1 MFLLYM
7 AATNPFK
14 NGSISTITDVDG
26 MAYYIIPKGIRFFRA
41 QKDSRYNITPDF
53 SVLTLNP
60 RAFFGVHNMDRDYI
74 ESYEDKYGVIFA
86 FETTRPY
93 KLLALDHPDTKATLY
108 NRVPPNIRD
117 VLRINY
123 GYTMSGKRNSQL
135 NSDLVLSQYLCDN
148 GYQGYATDFIETDID
163 YFDPEFMICDVG
175 GIKSLGRIT
184 NDPRRID
191 IIVERGKADKIR
203 AELEAAREEKRK
215 NRQRAVSPQPD
226 DSASARFASATSSPF
241 ANATGSPFASSY
253 GSPVAPSRFAAA
265 TSSPFASSYSS
276 PGASYGSPPR
286 EQSRFANAT
295 SIPFASYDSPPRS
308 PSKFAMASEIPKYT
322 LGDMEYG
329 EDDDEN
335 KENSP
340 NRKGG
345 LRKRKRR
352 SYKKRKT
359 RTNKRKRSGKKG
371 TRRRRR

>member
-14 NGSISTITDVDG
+14 NGSISTIIDVDG
-26 MAYYIIPKGIRFFRA
+26 MAYYIIPKGLPFFRA
-41 QKDSRYNITPDF
+41 KKGSRYNINSDF

-60 RAFFGVHNMDRDYI
+60 RAFFGVHNMNRAYI

-93 KLLALDHPDTKATLY
+93 KLLALDHPDTKRVLY
-108 NRVPPNIRD
+108 NRVPQNIKD

-123 GYTMSGKRNSQL
+123 GYTMSGIRNSQL

-148 GYQGYATDFIETDID
+148 GYQGYASDFIETDID
-163 YFDPEFMICDVG
+163 DFDPEFMICDVS

-184 NDPRRID
+184 DSSRIAS
-191 IIVERGKADKIR
+191 ILEIG
-203 AELEAAREEKRK
+203 ELKKRSEELKAARQEKRK
-215 NRQRAVSPQPD
+215 NRQRAESPPPD
-226 DSASARFASATSSPF
+226 DSASARFANPTSSPF
-241 ANATGSPFASSY
+241 ASY
-253 GSPVAPSRFAAA
+253 GSPVAPSRFANA
-265 TSSPFASSYSS
+265 TSSS
-276 PGASYGSPPR
+276 GASYGSPPR
-286 EQSRFANAT
+286 EQSKFANAT
-295 SIPFASYDSPPRS
+295 SIPFASYGSPPRDQ
-308 PSKFAMASEIPKYT
+308 SKFAATSSSGIPRYS
-322 LGDMEYG
+322 LGDMDYE

-335 KENSP
+335 KENLS

-359 RTNKRKRSGKKG
+359 RTNKRKRSTKKG
-371 TRRRRR
+371 THRRRR

>member
-7 AATNPFK
+7 AATNPDPFI
-14 NGSISTITDVDG
+14 NGSISTIIEDG
-26 MAYYIIPKGIRFFRA
+26 LAYYIIPKGLRFFRA
-41 QKDSRYNITPDF
+41 KKGSRYNITPDF

-60 RAFFGVHNMDRDYI
+60 RAFFGVYNMDRDYI

-93 KLLALDHPDTKATLY
+93 KLLALDHPTTKMALY
-108 NRVPPNIRD
+108 ASVPPNIRD

-148 GYQGYATDFIETDID
+148 GYQGYATNFIETDID

-184 NDPRRID
+184 DPSRIRS
-191 IIVERGKADKIR
+191 IVESGKLKKHSE
-203 AELEAAREEKRK
+203 ELEAARQEKRK
-215 NRQRAVSPQPD
+215 NRQRAESPPPV
-226 DSASARFASATSSPF
+226 DSASASSIFAS
-241 ANATGSPFASSY
+241 Y
-253 GSPVAPSRFAAA
+253 G
-265 TSSPFASSYSS
+265 S
-276 PGASYGSPPR
+276 PGASYGSPGASYSSPFAPAR
-286 EQSRFANAT
+286 VVNPFASYGSPVAQSRFA
-295 SIPFASYDSPPRS
+295 
-308 PSKFAMASEIPKYT
+308 MASSSGIPKFS
-322 LGDMEYG
+322 LGDDMD
-329 EDDDEN
+329 DDDEN
-335 KENSP
+335 KENLS

-352 SYKKRKT
+352 SYKKKKT
-359 RTNKRKRSGKKG
+359 RTNKRKRTSR

>member
-7 AATNPFK
+7 AATNPDPFE

-26 MAYYIIPKGIRFFRA
+26 MAYYIIPKGLRFFRA
-41 QKDSRYNITPDF
+41 KKGSRYNINPDF

-60 RAFFGVHNMDRDYI
+60 RAFFGVYNTDPEYI

-93 KLLALDHPDTKATLY
+93 KLLALDHPTTKMALY
-108 NRVPPNIRD
+108 DRVPPNIQD

-148 GYQGYATDFIETDID
+148 GYQGYATNFIETDID

-184 NDPRRID
+184 NDPIRID

-203 AELEAAREEKRK
+203 AELEAARQEKRK
-215 NRQRAVSPQPD
+215 NRQRAESPPPD
-226 DSASARFASATSSPF
+226 DSASASSIFASY
-241 ANATGSPFASSY
+241 GSPGASY
-253 GSPVAPSRFAAA
+253 GSPVAPSRFANA
-265 TSSPFASSYSS
+265 TRSPFASYGSPVASARVVNPFASSY
-276 PGASYGSPPR
+276 GSPFAP
-286 EQSRFANAT
+286 SRVTNA
-295 SIPFASYDSPPRS
+295 SSSV
-308 PSKFAMASEIPKYT
+308 IPKFS
-322 LGDMEYG
+322 LGDDMDDEN
-329 EDDDEN
+329 DDDEN

-359 RTNKRKRSGKKG
+359 RTNKRKRSKISARRS
-371 TRRRRR
+371 TRRRR

>member
-26 MAYYIIPKGIRFFRA
+26 MAYYIIPKGLRFFRA
-41 QKDSRYNITPDF
+41 KKGSRYNITPDF

-60 RAFFGVHNMDRDYI
+60 RAFFGVYNMDRDYI

-253 GSPVAPSRFAAA
+253 GSPVAPSRFANA
-265 TSSPFASSYSS
+265 TRSPFASSY
-276 PGASYGSPPR
+276 GSPFAP
-286 EQSRFANAT
+286 SRVTNAT
-295 SIPFASYDSPPRS
+295 SSG
-308 PSKFAMASEIPKYT
+308 IPKYT
-322 LGDMEYG
+322 LGDMDYE
-329 EDDDEN
+329 EDDEN
-335 KENSP
+335 KENKEKSP

-345 LRKRKRR
+345 LRKRR

>member
-14 NGSISTITDVDG
+14 NGSISTIIDVDG
-26 MAYYIIPKGIRFFRA
+26 MAYYIIPKGLPFFRA
-41 QKDSRYNITPDF
+41 KKGSRYNINSDF

-60 RAFFGVHNMDRDYI
+60 RAFFGVHNMNRAYI

-93 KLLALDHPDTKATLY
+93 KLLALDHTDTKRVLY
-108 NRVPPNIRD
+108 NRVPQNIKD

-123 GYTMSGKRNSQL
+123 GYTMSGIRNSQL

-148 GYQGYATDFIETDID
+148 GYQGYASDFIETDID
-163 YFDPEFMICDVG
+163 DFDPEFMICDVS

-184 NDPRRID
+184 DSSRID
-191 IIVERGKADKIR
+191 SILQSGQMKKHSEALK
-203 AELEAAREEKRK
+203 AARKGKQKPESPSTA
-215 NRQRAVSPQPD
+215 RARPMS
-226 DSASARFASATSSPF
+226 FAPT
-241 ANATGSPFASSY
+241 NL
-253 GSPVAPSRFAAA
+253 
-265 TSSPFASSYSS
+265 
-276 PGASYGSPPR
+276 
-286 EQSRFANAT
+286 
-295 SIPFASYDSPPRS
+295 FASYDSPPSS
-308 PSKFAMASEIPKYT
+308 PSKFAKLSF
-322 LGDMEYG
+322 GD
-329 EDDDEN
+329 EDNDDN

-359 RTNKRKRSGKKG
+359 RTNKRKRSTKKG
-371 TRRRRR
+371 THRRRR

>member
-7 AATNPFK
+7 AATNPCK
-14 NGSISTITDVDG
+14 NGSISTIIEG
-26 MAYYIIPKGIRFFRA
+26 GLAYYIIPTGLLFFRA
-41 QKDSRYNITPDF
+41 KKGSRYNINSDF

-60 RAFFGVHNMDRDYI
+60 RAFFGVHNMNRAYI
-74 ESYEDKYGVIFA
+74 EYYEDKYGVIFA

-108 NRVPPNIRD
+108 NIVPPNIRD
-117 VLRINY
+117 VLRKNY

-148 GYQGYATDFIETDID
+148 GYQGYASDFIETDID
-163 YFDPEFMICDVG
+163 DFDPEFMICDVG
-175 GIKSLGRIT
+175 GIASLGRIT
-184 NDPRRID
+184 DPSRIPS
-191 IIVERGKADKIR
+191 IVESGKLKKR
-203 AELEAAREEKRK
+203 SEELKAARQDKRK
-215 NRQRAVSPQPD
+215 NRQRAESPPPD
-226 DSASARFASATSSPF
+226 DSASARFASYSSPG
-241 ANATGSPFASSY
+241 ASY
-253 GSPVAPSRFAAA
+253 GSPVPPSRFAAA

-276 PGASYGSPPR
+276 PGASYGSPVAP
-286 EQSRFANAT
+286 SRFANAT
-295 SIPFASYDSPPRS
+295 SIPFALYGSPVASSRFAVATSSVP
-308 PSKFAMASEIPKYT
+308 KFT
-322 LGDMEYG
+322 LEDMDYK
-329 EDDDEN
+329 DDDDN

>member
-7 AATNPFK
+7 ASTNPDPFI
-14 NGSISTITDVDG
+14 NGSISTIIEGG
-26 MAYYIIPKGIRFFRA
+26 MAYYIIPKGLRFFRA
-41 QKDSRYNITPDF
+41 KKGSRYNINPDF

-60 RAFFGVHNMDRDYI
+60 RAFFGVYNTDPEYI

-93 KLLALDHPDTKATLY
+93 KLLALDHPTTKMALY
-108 NRVPPNIRD
+108 DRVPPNIQD

-148 GYQGYATDFIETDID
+148 GYQGYATNFIETDID

-191 IIVERGKADKIR
+191 IIVERGKLKKHSE
-203 AELEAAREEKRK
+203 ELEAARQEKRK
-215 NRQRAVSPQPD
+215 NRARAESPPPV

-241 ANATGSPFASSY
+241 ANATGSPFASY
-253 GSPVAPSRFAAA
+253 GSPVASYGSPGASY
-265 TSSPFASSYSS
+265 SSPFA
-276 PGASYGSPPR
+276 PARVVNPFASYGSPPR
-286 EQSRFANAT
+286 EQSRFANPT
-295 SIPFASYDSPPRS
+295 S
-308 PSKFAMASEIPKYT
+308 SEIPKFL
-322 LGDMEYG
+322 LGDDMDD

-340 NRKGG
+340 NGNGNRKGG

-359 RTNKRKRSGKKG
+359 RTNKRKRSKISARRS
-371 TRRRRR
+371 TRRRR

>member
-26 MAYYIIPKGIRFFRA
+26 MAYYIIPKGLRFFRA
-41 QKDSRYNITPDF
+41 KKGSRYNITPDF

-60 RAFFGVHNMDRDYI
+60 RAFFGVYNMDRDYI

-108 NRVPPNIRD
+108 SRVPPNIQD

-135 NSDLVLSQYLCDN
+135 NSDLVLSQYLCEN

-175 GIKSLGRIT
+175 GIASLGRIT
-184 NDPRRID
+184 EPSRIAS
-191 IIVERGKADKIR
+191 IVESGKLKKHSE
-203 AELEAAREEKRK
+203 ELEAARQEKRK
-215 NRQRAVSPQPD
+215 NRQRPESP
-226 DSASARFASATSSPF
+226 SAARARPTSFAPT
-241 ANATGSPFASSY
+241 NL
-253 GSPVAPSRFAAA
+253 
-265 TSSPFASSYSS
+265 
-276 PGASYGSPPR
+276 
-286 EQSRFANAT
+286 
-295 SIPFASYDSPPRS
+295 FASYDSPPRS
-308 PSKFAMASEIPKYT
+308 PSSSGIPKFS
-322 LGDMEYG
+322 LGDMDD
-329 EDDDEN
+329 EDDDDN
-335 KENSP
+335 KKNLP
-340 NRKGG
+340 PRTNKKLFGG
-345 LRKRKRR
+345 LRKRR

-359 RTNKRKRSGKKG
+359 RTTLRKKRRTRRKKSTRRSTRKR
-371 TRRRRR
+371 

>member
-1 MFLLYM
+1 M

-14 NGSISTITDVDG
+14 NGSISTIIEG
-26 MAYYIIPKGIRFFRA
+26 GLAYYIIPKGLPFFRA
-41 QKDSRYNITPDF
+41 KKGSRYNINSDF

-60 RAFFGVHNMDRDYI
+60 RAFFGVHNMNRAYI

-108 NRVPPNIRD
+108 NRVPPNIQD
-117 VLRINY
+117 ILRENY

-148 GYQGYATDFIETDID
+148 GYQGYASDFIETDID
-163 YFDPEFMICDVG
+163 DFDPEFMICDVS

-184 NDPRRID
+184 DSSRIAS
-191 IIVERGKADKIR
+191 ILEIG
-203 AELEAAREEKRK
+203 ELKKRSEELKAARQKRK
-215 NRQRAVSPQPD
+215 NRQRAESPPVD
-226 DSASARFASATSSPF
+226 RFVTAT
-241 ANATGSPFASSY
+241 
-253 GSPVAPSRFAAA
+253 
-265 TSSPFASSYSS
+265 SS

-295 SIPFASYDSPPRS
+295 SIPFASYGSPPRDQ
-308 PSKFAMASEIPKYT
+308 SKFATASSSGIPRYS
-322 LGDMEYG
+322 LGDMDYE

-335 KENSP
+335 KENLS

-345 LRKRKRR
+345 LRKRR

-371 TRRRRR
+371 TRKRH

>member
-7 AATNPFK
+7 AATNPDPFI
-14 NGSISTITDVDG
+14 NGSISTIIEDG
-26 MAYYIIPKGIRFFRA
+26 LAYYMIPKGLRFFRA
-41 QKDSRYNITPDF
+41 KKGSRYNINPDF

-60 RAFFGVHNMDRDYI
+60 RAFFGIYNMDPDYI

-93 KLLALDHPDTKATLY
+93 KLLALDHPTTKMALY
-108 NRVPPNIRD
+108 ASVPPNIRD

-148 GYQGYATDFIETDID
+148 GYQGYATNFIETDID

-184 NDPRRID
+184 DPSRIRS
-191 IIVERGKADKIR
+191 IVESGKLKKHSE
-203 AELEAAREEKRK
+203 ELEAARQEKRK
-215 NRQRAVSPQPD
+215 NRQRPESP
-226 DSASARFASATSSPF
+226 SAARARPTSFAPT
-241 ANATGSPFASSY
+241 NL
-253 GSPVAPSRFAAA
+253 
-265 TSSPFASSYSS
+265 
-276 PGASYGSPPR
+276 
-286 EQSRFANAT
+286 
-295 SIPFASYDSPPRS
+295 FASYDSPPSS
-308 PSKFAMASEIPKYT
+308 PSNRGLPK
-322 LGDMEYG
+322 LSFGDMDD
-329 EDDDEN
+329 EDDDDN

-345 LRKRKRR
+345 LRKRR

-359 RTNKRKRSGKKG
+359 RTNKRKRSSRTKKG
-371 TRRRRR
+371 TRRRR

>member
-14 NGSISTITDVDG
+14 NGSISTIIEG
-26 MAYYIIPKGIRFFRA
+26 GLAYYIIPKGLRFFRA
-41 QKDSRYNITPDF
+41 KKGSRYNINSDF

-60 RAFFGVHNMDRDYI
+60 RAFFGVYNMNRAYI

-108 NRVPPNIRD
+108 YQVPPNIQD
-117 VLRINY
+117 ILRKNY

-148 GYQGYATDFIETDID
+148 GYQGYASDFIETDID
-163 YFDPEFMICDVG
+163 DFDPEFMICDVG
-175 GIKSLGRIT
+175 GIASLGRIT
-184 NDPRRID
+184 DTSRIAS
-191 IIVERGKADKIR
+191 IVESGKLKKHSEA
-203 AELEAAREEKRK
+203 LEAARKEKRK
-215 NRQRAVSPQPD
+215 NRQRAVSPPPD
-226 DSASARFASATSSPF
+226 DRFANPTSSPF
-241 ANATGSPFASSY
+241 ASY
-253 GSPVAPSRFAAA
+253 GSPVAPSRFATA

-276 PGASYGSPPR
+276 PGASYGSPVAP
-286 EQSRFANAT
+286 SRFANAT
-295 SIPFASYDSPPRS
+295 SNLFASYGSPPRS
-308 PSKFAMASEIPKYT
+308 PSKFATASSSGMPKFS
-322 LGDMEYG
+322 LEDM
-329 EDDDEN
+329 DDENNDEN
-335 KENSP
+335 KENLY

-359 RTNKRKRSGKKG
+359 RTNKRKRKRNTKKG
-371 TRRRRR
+371 TNRRR

>member
-1 MFLLYM
+1 MD
-7 AATNPFK
+7 PFT
-14 NGSISTITDVDG
+14 NGSISTIIEDG
-26 MAYYIIPKGIRFFRA
+26 MAYYIIPKGLRFFRA
-41 QKDSRYNITPDF
+41 KKGSRYNITPDF

-60 RAFFGVHNMDRDYI
+60 RAFFGVYNMDRDYI

-93 KLLALDHPDTKATLY
+93 KLLALDHPTTKMALY
-108 NRVPPNIRD
+108 NRVPPNIQD

-148 GYQGYATDFIETDID
+148 GYQGYATYFMETDTGD
-163 YFDPEFMICDVG
+163 FDPEFMICDVG

-203 AELEAAREEKRK
+203 AELEASRQEKRK
-215 NRQRAVSPQPD
+215 NRQRPESPY
-226 DSASARFASATSSPF
+226 ATRVRP
-241 ANATGSPFASSY
+241 
-253 GSPVAPSRFAAA
+253 
-265 TSSPFASSYSS
+265 TSL
-276 PGASYGSPPR
+276 
-286 EQSRFANAT
+286 
-295 SIPFASYDSPPRS
+295 FASYDSPVASSR
-308 PSKFAMASEIPKYT
+308 FAMESSSGIPK
-322 LGDMEYG
+322 LSFGDMDD
-329 EDDDEN
+329 EDDDDN

-345 LRKRKRR
+345 LRKRR

-359 RTNKRKRSGKKG
+359 RTNKRKRSKKKG
-371 TRRRRR
+371 TRRRR

>member
-1 MFLLYM
+1 M
-7 AATNPFK
+7 AATNPDPFI
-14 NGSISTITDVDG
+14 NGSISTIIEDG
-26 MAYYIIPKGIRFFRA
+26 LAYYMIPKGLRFFRA
-41 QKDSRYNITPDF
+41 KKGSRYNINLDF

-60 RAFFGVHNMDRDYI
+60 RAFFGIYNMDPDYI

-108 NRVPPNIRD
+108 NRVPPNIQD
-117 VLRINY
+117 ILRKNY

-148 GYQGYATDFIETDID
+148 GYQGYASDFIETDID
-163 YFDPEFMICDVG
+163 DFDPEFMICDVG

-184 NDPRRID
+184 DPSRIRS
-191 IIVERGKADKIR
+191 IVESGQLKKHS
-203 AELEAAREEKRK
+203 EKLKEEREEKRK
-215 NRQRAVSPQPD
+215 NRQRAESPPPVD
-226 DSASARFASATSSPF
+226 RFAT
-241 ANATGSPFASSY
+241 
-253 GSPVAPSRFAAA
+253 A

-295 SIPFASYDSPPRS
+295 SIPFASYGSPPRDQ
-308 PSKFAMASEIPKYT
+308 SKFATASSSGIPT
-322 LGDMEYG
+322 FSLGDMDYEK
-329 EDDDEN
+329 DDDEN
-335 KENSP
+335 KENLS

-359 RTNKRKRSGKKG
+359 RTNKRKRSGRTKRS
-371 TRRRRR
+371 TRRRR